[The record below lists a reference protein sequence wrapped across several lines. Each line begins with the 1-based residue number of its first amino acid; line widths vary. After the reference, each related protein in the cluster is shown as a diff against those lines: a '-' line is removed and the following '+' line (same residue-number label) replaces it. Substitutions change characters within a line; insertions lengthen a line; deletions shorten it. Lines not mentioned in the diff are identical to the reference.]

1 MFREKRA
8 MLLAEDGA
16 EQCITKFYNFTK
28 ESKQH
33 AASLII
39 TLFDACAMYNV
50 HHIKQSMSCMIVWK
64 QYYSDQIDE
73 LAACVLVVL
82 KRVRTC
88 RRLSF
93 FDLSR

>member
-16 EQCITKFYNFTK
+16 EKCITNFTK

-33 AASLII
+33 AASLIMI
-39 TLFDACAMYNV
+39 FGACAMYNV

-64 QYYSDQIDE
+64 QYYSDQVDE

-82 KRVRTC
+82 KRVQTC

-93 FDLSR
+93 FDLSP